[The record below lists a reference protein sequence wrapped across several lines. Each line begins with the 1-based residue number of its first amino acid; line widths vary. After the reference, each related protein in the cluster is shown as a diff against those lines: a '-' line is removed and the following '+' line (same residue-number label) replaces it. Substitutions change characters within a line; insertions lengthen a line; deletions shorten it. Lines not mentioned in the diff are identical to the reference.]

1 MGWFN
6 RHRSY
11 PKFYEEYLEK
21 FKDPRSTID
30 TARFVVFD
38 TETTGLNPSSDRIL
52 SIGTVGIQNFEID
65 VSDSFECYLQQA
77 HFNATTVEIHGILKT
92 GKIIKIEEQDALIK
106 FLAHI
111 GNAVLVAHHAAFDIA
126 MINEGLKRMNLPKL
140 KNKVV
145 DTGEL
150 YRKTK
155 YIKDNQVYSLDALC
169 DLFKITKHDRHT
181 ASGDA
186 FLTALIFLKTIALLR
201 KKKRSLKLRDLT
213 GWMQ

>member
-11 PKFYEEYLEK
+11 PKFYEEYLQK
-21 FKDPRSTID
+21 FKGPNPTID
-30 TARFVVFD
+30 TVRFVVFD

-52 SIGTVGIQNFEID
+52 SIGTVGIRNFEID

-126 MINEGLKRMNLPKL
+126 MINEGLKRMMK
-140 KNKVV
+140 
-145 DTGEL
+145 
-150 YRKTK
+150 
-155 YIKDNQVYSLDALC
+155 
-169 DLFKITKHDRHT
+169 
-181 ASGDA
+181 
-186 FLTALIFLKTIALLR
+186 
-201 KKKRSLKLRDLT
+201 
-213 GWMQ
+213 

>member
-1 MGWFN
+1 MSWFN

-11 PKFYEEYLEK
+11 PKFYEEYLAK
-21 FKDPRSTID
+21 FNGPRFTID

-52 SIGTVGIQNFEID
+52 SIGTVGIRNFEID

-106 FLAHI
+106 FLDYI
-111 GNAVLVAHHAAFDIA
+111 GNAILVAHHAAFDIA

-155 YIKDNQVYSLDALC
+155 YIKDHQVYSLDTLC

-201 KKKRSLKLRDLT
+201 RKKRSLKLRDLT
-213 GWMQ
+213 GWM